1 MKPFLIIRTGSTF
14 SDYAA
19 LNDDFTDWTARAMG
33 LGQSEWSI
41 CDVRAGDPLP
51 EPDSF
56 AGCVLTGSHDMVT
69 ERAPWMLDAAA
80 WLRGVLGR
88 IPVLGIC
95 FGHQLM
101 AEAFGGKAGFHPNGP
116 EIGSVDVTLNSAAK
130 NDPLFSQLPQTFP
143 AHVTHSQSALV
154 LPSEAVLLASSE
166 HEAHQA
172 FRIGEKAWGVQFHP
186 EFDADASR
194 HYVRMQENLLVKQ
207 GLDAGVVY
215 DDVRET
221 PDSAS
226 VLRHFAAFCR
236 A

>member
-14 SDYAA
+14 SDYAV

-33 LGQSEWSI
+33 LGPHEWTI
-41 CDVRAGDPLP
+41 CDVRAGDSLP

-69 ERAPWMLDAAA
+69 EQAQWMLDTAA
-80 WLRGVLGR
+80 WLRGILGR
-88 IPVLGIC
+88 LPVLGIC

-101 AEAFGGKAGFHPNGP
+101 AEAFGGKAGFHPDGP

-130 NDPLFSQLPQTFP
+130 GDPLFSLLPQTFS

-154 LPSEAVLLASSE
+154 LPPDGVLLASSE

-186 EFDADASR
+186 EFDAGASR
-194 HYVRMQENLLVKQ
+194 YYVRMQEDLLVKQ
-207 GLDAGVVY
+207 GLDVEAVY

-226 VLRHFAAFCR
+226 VLHHFMAFCR